1 MYVCREVGLI
11 NNNMNK
17 IWFKGYKWSG
27 WLVPCSIEGFVW
39 LGLVVVAA
47 GSYLGSNLEAGIVS
61 GINVIG
67 LILTILIGLLVVV
80 LKSKN

>member
-1 MYVCREVGLI
+1 
-11 NNNMNK
+11 MNK
-17 IWFKGYKWSG
+17 IWFRGYKWSG

-39 LGLVVVAA
+39 LGLVVAV
-47 GSYLGSNLEAGIVS
+47 GSYFGSNLEAGIVS

-67 LILTILIGLLVVV
+67 FILTILIGLLVAV